1 MLKFQPKTYFIGKN
15 AVYLP
20 SCHSTNEIASEIIQ
34 NQNFFEGTV
43 VITDNQTAGKG
54 QRGNSWESL
63 AGQNIT
69 FSVLLKPLFLHI
81 NEQFKLNIAISLA
94 IYEFLCKFLSKE
106 LAIKWPNDMYV
117 GNKKIGGILI
127 ENSISGNRIAHSIIG
142 IGINVNQQ
150 LFQDKKASSLALE
163 TNRFDYPIHA
173 LIEILCECIE
183 KYYLQLKNGQYS
195 IHKQKYLERLFWIQ
209 EIKPFYFQNERK
221 FGKIIDVNT
230 QGKLLIDFDGKII
243 DFDLKEISFDIP
255 IN

>member
-34 NQNFFEGTV
+34 NQSFFEGTV

-54 QRGNSWESL
+54 QRGNSWESN

-69 FSVLLKPLFLHI
+69 YSILLKPLFLHI

-94 IYEFLCKFLSKE
+94 IYEFLCKYLSKD
-106 LAIKWPNDMYV
+106 LRIKWPNDMYV

-127 ENSISGNRIAHSIIG
+127 ENSISGNRISNTIIG
-142 IGINVNQQ
+142 IGVNVIQQ
-150 LFQDKKASSLALE
+150 SFSHSKATSLALE
-163 TNRFDYPIHA
+163 TKISDWQIHS

-183 KYYLQLKNGQYS
+183 KYYLQLKNGQHL
-195 IHKQKYLERLFWIQ
+195 IQKQKYLERLFWYQ
-209 EIKPFYFQNERK
+209 ENKTFIVQQEKK
-221 FGKIIDVNT
+221 IGKIIDINP
-230 QGKLLIDFDGKII
+230 QGKLMIDFDGKVL

-255 IN
+255 FD